1 MHFDGRGLFNSKVD
15 AYIMDTLTPFP
26 KGPSLDLIHNLH
38 LSDLF
43 WVVLSFAGCTFAR
56 WIMPNKIKNHSYYGL
71 QALLGSM
78 DFAKSNPR
86 PKNKQRCW
94 PNFVLHFTQF
104 SQYLGYITFDA
115 TSQTLLLPY
124 PKVSLVIK

>member
-1 MHFDGRGLFNSKVD
+1 
-15 AYIMDTLTPFP
+15 MDTLTPFP

-43 WVVLSFAGCTFAR
+43 WVVLSFAGCTFPG
-56 WIMPNKIKNHSYYGL
+56 WIKPNKIYSFILWATSYYGVN
-71 QALLGSM
+71 G
-78 DFAKSNPR
+78 FCKVKPH
-86 PKNKQRCW
+86 PKIIKDAGLT
-94 PNFVLHFTQF
+94 FVLYFTQF

-124 PKVSLVIK
+124 PKVSFVIK